1 MQTSCNA
8 QSDDVKDFKENR
20 NENVKPVKMWSAFSR
35 AWAEG
40 LQEVV

>member
-20 NENVKPVKMWSAFSR
+20 NANVKPVKMWSAFSR